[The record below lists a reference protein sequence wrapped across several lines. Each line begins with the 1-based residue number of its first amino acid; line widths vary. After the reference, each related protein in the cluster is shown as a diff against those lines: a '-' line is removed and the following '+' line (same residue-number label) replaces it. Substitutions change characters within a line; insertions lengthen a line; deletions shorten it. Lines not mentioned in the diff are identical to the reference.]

1 MNRNPNTAG
10 ISRYWKPGEDD
21 RRALMDATRFG
32 RDCVDVFL
40 RGLWRVVSGRRR
52 TKFVGFGVFEWH
64 PWRNRLPTG
73 RVVKAWRLSFK
84 PSKYVRRYKGRAG
97 R

>member
-1 MNRNPNTAG
+1 MRDTSG
-10 ISRYWKPGEDD
+10 LSKRWVDGEDD
-21 RRALMDATRFG
+21 RRLLQVKTGLVGEWRIDRFL
-32 RDCVDVFL
+32 D
-40 RGLWRVVSGRRR
+40 GLWRLVSSRRR

-84 PSKYVRRYKGRAG
+84 PSKYARRYNGRA
-97 R
+97 RK

>member
-1 MNRNPNTAG
+1 MKNMNG
-10 ISRYWKPGEDD
+10 ITKRWVDGEDD
-21 RRALMDATRFG
+21 RTLLAEKLPYSSVFTDRFLDALWE
-32 RDCVDVFL
+32 L
-40 RGLWRVVSGRRR
+40 VSSRRR

-84 PSKYVRRYKGRAG
+84 PSKYVRRYKGRA
-97 R
+97 RK